1 MEEKTFYTDYYT
13 ATHWL
18 GNSFILCNE
27 IVDIDYTVNDNARF
41 SDYDEETE
49 TYTEIYQYFLT
60 NCSESEVEFLEK
72 HFNLLFSYSD
82 KLDLFVLCVDHWG
95 TNWDSVPCE
104 IVSGDTMLINSI
116 NNIGKLM

>member
-1 MEEKTFYTDYYT
+1 MQEKTFYTDYYT

-27 IVDIDYTVNDNARF
+27 IVNDYTVNDNVRF
-41 SDYDEETE
+41 SYYDEETD

-95 TNWDSVPCE
+95 TDWNDVPCE
-104 IVSGDTMLINSI
+104 IVSGDTMLIDNI
-116 NNIGKLM
+116 NNIGKLI